1 MVAPAATTPLGGAA
15 LQSGDSPSS
24 PLPTASSPLSPTPSL
39 SHSVTPSLLTDLASP
54 DLSFAAVAARHNL
67 TVEELTL
74 LVMEPDTRARI
85 AATESA
91 GCLRIRLVSTLNLN
105 TVARTLLQVM
115 EDFLTLSK
123 SIESDPARLADIDYI
138 RASDRARKA
147 AWMLYRLARLT
158 PVNVDA
164 LARARSLMLERT
176 MSVSERTASSPPPAS
191 PSSASS
197 ASSAALRV
205 ESSSLSPASAEQAHA
220 TTPLSDLLTD
230 SGTLD
235 VCQPIQGHVAPAPG
249 SDCVSSE
256 PGLAAGASPTLA
268 ELTAQLEHLAQS
280 LGIDTSDLDDPDH
293 PPPLPP
299 EFLAILPPALAAYL
313 SEPIAPIPTTAEPP
327 PALCGSSP

>member
-1 MVAPAATTPLGGAA
+1 MVAHTATTRLGNAA
-15 LQSGDSPSS
+15 LGDTTLQSGVSS
-24 PLPTASSPLSPTPSL
+24 PLPIAHSPLPS
-39 SHSVTPSLLTDLASP
+39 SLLTDLSSP

-67 TVEELTL
+67 TVDELTL

-158 PVNVDA
+158 PVNEDA
-164 LARARSLMLERT
+164 LACARSLMLERT
-176 MSVSERTASSPPPAS
+176 VSVSERTASSPPPAS

-197 ASSAALRV
+197 AASAALRV

-220 TTPLSDLLTD
+220 TPPLSDLLTD